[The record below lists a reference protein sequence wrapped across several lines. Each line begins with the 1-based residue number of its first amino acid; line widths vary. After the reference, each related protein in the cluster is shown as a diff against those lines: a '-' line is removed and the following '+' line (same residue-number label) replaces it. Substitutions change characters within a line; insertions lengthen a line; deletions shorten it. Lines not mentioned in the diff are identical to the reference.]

1 MLPDPIAV
9 IKDIRQLVLDHKDD
23 NKELA
28 ITGKYILRWNESD
41 DVDNIKKP
49 RKHVPKV
56 MGGSGEPRSK
66 KTSVANPNPSENNPN
81 PISTLQPNLPTQPCM
96 EAPMTTTPTKMKT
109 TPSVPGALTDNK
121 SPTSKKIAS
130 GNRRRRVRC
139 KTCEACMGGDCK
151 LCVYCKDMTKYG
163 GPGRMKQTCE
173 KRRCLHPQL
182 PVCAYCSE
190 CKWF

>member
-56 MGGSGEPRSK
+56 MGSSG
-66 KTSVANPNPSENNPN
+66 TA
-81 PISTLQPNLPTQPCM
+81 Q
-96 EAPMTTTPTKMKT
+96 
-109 TPSVPGALTDNK
+109 
-121 SPTSKKIAS
+121 
-130 GNRRRRVRC
+130 
-139 KTCEACMGGDCK
+139 
-151 LCVYCKDMTKYG
+151 
-163 GPGRMKQTCE
+163 
-173 KRRCLHPQL
+173 
-182 PVCAYCSE
+182 
-190 CKWF
+190 